1 MSKIISLEMSDVK
14 RIKAVTLE
22 PKDNGL
28 TIIGGRNG
36 QGKTSVLDAI
46 AWTLGGDKFKPSN
59 PTREGSMVPP
69 AMKITLDNGITVER
83 SGKNSAL
90 KVTDESGKKGGQ
102 ALLNS
107 FLSTFALDLPKFLE
121 STPKEKANVLLQI
134 IGVGDKLAEYDNEE
148 SKLYNRRTEIGR
160 IAEQKAKYA
169 AEMVQHPDVPAE
181 PVSVS
186 ELIRRQQDI
195 LARNGENQRKRA
207 NAKALIENAATL
219 KARAVALERELKEVQ
234 EKYLLAQQDADI
246 AQKTAAEL
254 TDESTAELEENIRN
268 AEAIN
273 AKVNDNM
280 NKARAVKEADEY
292 KAEYDSLTASIEN
305 VRAERRALL
314 DGADMPL
321 PELSVDNGELTYNGQ
336 KWDCMSGSE
345 QLKAAAAIVRR
356 LNPECGFV
364 LIDKLEQMDRQTLD
378 EFGAWLEKEGLQAI
392 ATRVSTGDECSIIIE
407 DGYSTTPDT
416 EPKSWKAGEF

>member
-1 MSKIISLEMSDVK
+1 M
-14 RIKAVTLE
+14 
-22 PKDNGL
+22 
-28 TIIGGRNG
+28 
-36 QGKTSVLDAI
+36 
-46 AWTLGGDKFKPSN
+46 
-59 PTREGSMVPP
+59 
-69 AMKITLDNGITVER
+69 
-83 SGKNSAL
+83 
-90 KVTDESGKKGGQ
+90 
-102 ALLNS
+102 
-107 FLSTFALDLPKFLE
+107 
-121 STPKEKANVLLQI
+121 
-134 IGVGDKLAEYDNEE
+134 GDKLAEYDNEE

-169 AEMVQHPDVPAE
+169 AEMVQHPEAPAE

-207 NAKALIENAATL
+207 NAKALMENAATL
-219 KARAVALERELKEVQ
+219 KARAVQLERELKEVQ
-234 EKYLLAQQDADI
+234 EQYLLAQQDADI
-246 AQKTAAEL
+246 ALKTAQEL

-268 AEAIN
+268 AETIN
-273 AKVNDNM
+273 AMVADNA

-292 KAEYDSLTASIEN
+292 KAEYDSLTAAIEN

-378 EFGAWLEKEGLQAI
+378 EFGAWLEKENLQAI
-392 ATRVSTGDECSIIIE
+392 ATRVSTGDECSILIV
-407 DGYSTTPDT
+407 DGYSVTPDT
-416 EPKSWKAGEF
+416 EPKTWQKGVF

>member
-14 RIKAVTLE
+14 RIKAVALE

-59 PTREGSMVPP
+59 PQRDGSVVPP

-90 KVTDESGKKGGQ
+90 KVTDESGRKGGQ

-107 FLSTFALDLPKFLE
+107 FLTSFALDLPKFLE

-134 IGVGDKLAEYDNEE
+134 IGVGDKLTEYDNEE
-148 SKLYNRRTEIGR
+148 NKLYNRRLEIGR

-169 AEMVQHPDVPAE
+169 AEMPHHPDAPAE

-207 NAKALIENAATL
+207 NAKALMENAAAL
-219 KARAVALERELKEVQ
+219 KAREVQLERELAEVREQ
-234 EKYLLAQQDADI
+234 LAVAQQDADI
-246 AQKTAAEL
+246 ASKTAAVL
-254 TDESTAELEENIRN
+254 VDESTAELEESIRN
-268 AEAIN
+268 AETIN
-273 AKVNDNM
+273 AKVADNA
-280 NKARAVKEADEY
+280 NKARAQKEADEY
-292 KAEYDSLTASIEN
+292 KGEYESLTDAIEA
-305 VRAERRALL
+305 VRNDRRALL
-314 DGADMPL
+314 NGADMPL
-321 PELSVDNGELTYNGQ
+321 PELSVENGELTYNGQ

-407 DGYSTTPDT
+407 DGYSTTPT
-416 EPKSWKAGEF
+416 AETKTWQKGVF

>member
-59 PTREGSMVPP
+59 PQREGSMVPP

-107 FLSTFALDLPKFLE
+107 FLSTFALDLPKFME

-169 AEMVQHPDVPAE
+169 AEMVQHPEAPAE

-186 ELIRRQQDI
+186 DLIRRQQDI

-207 NAKALIENAATL
+207 NAKALMENAAAL
-219 KARAVALERELKEVQ
+219 KARAEQLERELKEVK

-246 AQKTAAEL
+246 ALKTAKEL
-254 TDESTAELEENIRN
+254 TDESTAELENSIRN

-273 AKVNDNM
+273 AMVTDNL

>member
-59 PTREGSMVPP
+59 PQRDGSVVPP

-90 KVTDESGKKGGQ
+90 KVTDESGRKGGQ

-107 FLSTFALDLPKFLE
+107 FLSTFALDLPKFME
-121 STPKEKANVLLQI
+121 STAKEKANVLLQI
-134 IGVGDKLAEYDNEE
+134 IGVGDKLTEYDNEE
-148 SKLYNRRTEIGR
+148 AKLYNRRLEIGR

-169 AEMVQHPDVPAE
+169 AEMPHHPEAPAE

-207 NAKALIENAATL
+207 NAKALMENAAAL
-219 KARAVALERELKEVQ
+219 KARTVALEHELAEVREQLAV
-234 EKYLLAQQDADI
+234 AQQDADI
-246 AQKTAAEL
+246 ARKTAAEL
-254 TDESTAELEENIRN
+254 VDESTAELEESIRN
-268 AEAIN
+268 AETIN
-273 AKVNDNM
+273 AKVADNA
-280 NKARAVKEADEY
+280 NKARAQKEADEY
-292 KAEYDSLTASIEN
+292 KGEYDSLTDAIED
-305 VRAERRALL
+305 VRNNRRALL
-314 DGADMPL
+314 NGADMPL

-407 DGYSTTPDT
+407 DGYSTTPDA
-416 EPKSWKAGEF
+416 EPKTWQKGIF